1 MSSQT
6 SELLPLDL
14 STLHS
19 LQGKTALV
27 TGASSGLGEFFAKV
41 LSQAGAEVIVA
52 ARRTEKLE
60 NLVAQIQQAGG
71 KAHSVALDVASADS
85 VVSAFAQIDEMVSS
99 LDIVVNNAG
108 ISTSPA
114 KFVDQDESEWSRLLD
129 TNLSGAWRVAQQAA
143 KRMRAAGK
151 GSIVNTGSIYSL
163 TTGILKT
170 DYNVSKV
177 ALAQLTKNMALELA
191 RSGVRV
197 NALCPGYFAS
207 AINADVFDTEAG
219 QAYIKGLVPQ
229 RLGQYPELVGPLLLL
244 VSDAGS
250 FINGIDLPVD
260 GGSVLA
266 PV

>member
-1 MSSQT
+1 MSNPS
-6 SELLPLDL
+6 SEPLQLDL
-14 STLHS
+14 NTLHS

-27 TGASSGLGEFFAKV
+27 TGASSGLGEFFAQV

-52 ARRTEKLE
+52 ARRTDKLDS
-60 NLVAQIQQAGG
+60 LVAHIKQAGG
-71 KAHSVALDVASADS
+71 KAHAVAMDVANKDS
-85 VVSAFAQIDEMVSS
+85 VISAFEQIDTMVAT

-108 ISTSPA
+108 ISTTPA
-114 KFVDQDESEWSRLLD
+114 KFTEQDESEWGRLLD
-129 TNLSGAWRVAQQAA
+129 TNLNGAWRVAQQAA
-143 KRMRAAGK
+143 KRMKAAGK

-177 ALAQLTKNMALELA
+177 AIAQLTKNMALELA

-207 AINADVFDTEAG
+207 AINSVGFESESG
-219 QAYIKGLVPQ
+219 QAYIKNLVPQ
-229 RLGQYPELVGPLLLL
+229 RLGEYPELVGPLLLL

-250 FINGIDLPVD
+250 FVNGISLPVD
-260 GGSVLA
+260 GGSLLS
-266 PV
+266 PI